1 MQLAL
6 RIILRELEIGVDD
19 SFPVLN
25 AESYTAVDLYLNR
38 CR

>member
-6 RIILRELEIGVDD
+6 RTILRELEIGVDD
-19 SFPVLN
+19 SFAVLN
-25 AESYTAVDLYLNR
+25 AESHTAVDLYPNR